1 MTRPRATAFEQE
13 LERRLALLSREAE
26 TDRRLPRGD
35 RLVLAAFTF
44 GSFAAV
50 LIVQAF

>member
-1 MTRPRATAFEQE
+1 MTRPRPTAFDEE
-13 LERRLALLSREAE
+13 LERRLSIRSREAE
-26 TDRRLPRGD
+26 TDRRLPRSD